1 MRLLLAAAAA
11 LNLLAAHP
19 DAKTE
24 WWYYTGHLQSAGG
37 REFGFELTF
46 FRAKLADGQ
55 DVDAAH
61 FAVTD
66 VSRRKFSF
74 EEKLHRPFPGIA
86 DADASKLFVYNEGW
100 ETREEAGKHVLRA
113 GGGEN
118 AIELTLTPLK
128 APIRNGS
135 AGISRKGPGPDDYS
149 NYVSIPRL
157 AAQGALT
164 ADGKKESVAGIA
176 WFDHEFGPG
185 GLPKGLAGWDWFSLQ
200 LSDGTELMLYRLRL
214 QDGSVSEF
222 SSGTFVAADGSA
234 THLPKSAFEARATGR
249 WTSPRTRA
257 TYPAGWAVKV
267 PSRGLD
273 VTVTPRVADQELV
286 TAKSTRVTYWEGAC
300 DVAGASGGRPVTGKS
315 YVELTGYA
323 GKDLP

>member
-1 MRLLLAAAAA
+1 MKLLLAAAAA
-11 LNLLAAHP
+11 VNLLAAHP

-24 WWYYTGHLQSAGG
+24 WWYYTGHLRSAGG

-46 FRAKLADGQ
+46 FRARLPDGQ

-66 VSRRKFSF
+66 VSRRTFSF
-74 EEKLHRPFPGIA
+74 DEKLHRPFPGIA
-86 DADASKLFVYNEGW
+86 GADAAKLFVFNESW

-113 GGGEN
+113 GSGES
-118 AIELTLTPLK
+118 AIDLTLTPSK
-128 APIRNGS
+128 AAIRNGS
-135 AGISRKGPGPDDYS
+135 GGISRKGPGPDDYS

-157 AAQGALT
+157 AAEGTLT
-164 ADGKKESVAGIA
+164 ADGKKERVSGIA

-214 QDGSVSEF
+214 EDGKVSEF
-222 SSGTFVAADGSA
+222 SSGTFVAADGA
-234 THLPKSAFEARATGR
+234 AAPLPESAFEVSATGS
-249 WTSPRTRA
+249 WTSPKTRA

-273 VTVTPRVADQELV
+273 VTITPRLAGQELV
-286 TAKSTRVTYWEGAC
+286 TSKSTRVTYWEGAC
-300 DVAGASGGRPVTGKS
+300 DVSGTRAGKSVTGKS

-323 GKDLP
+323 GRDLP